1 MSLKNKNLQQI
12 ILMLFAIASTLS
24 CSKELDQKPITEK
37 DLKNFLT
44 NEKETEEYVISIYGS
59 LQRNGLYGLHLPA
72 LAEIPSDNTFDE
84 VPANDAGMY
93 GDLDQFKAIPTN
105 DMIDAN
111 WLQSYITIQ
120 RANVVLN
127 RIDNISYANTATK
140 NARKGEAQFI
150 RALVYFNMVRLYGD
164 VPLTTAET
172 TNPNLYFGTGRTAS
186 ATVYQQIII
195 DLKDAIV
202 NLPPTTTQQGRVIKT
217 AAQALLGK
225 VYLTQKNYRLAKEQ
239 IDAVVASPLHGLVT
253 IETLFALNNENNKE
267 IIFSIQ
273 FAAGVNGNTEGST
286 MYQQYSPSGTV
297 SGAKGHNLPT
307 KELYSLYTPTD
318 KRKTNYVGLTTG
330 GVPFNNKLKKPAT
343 IADGASDFVVLRF
356 ADVLLMKAEI
366 ENELDNLD
374 AVAGPLNEVRNR
386 AGLLNTT
393 ATTKIQFKTAIDL
406 ERRLELV
413 GEGHRWFDLL
423 RSGNAV
429 STMNAWFNSQNIPIT
444 ISGKNLLMP
453 IPQSQ
458 INTDPSITPNP

>member
-1 MSLKNKNLQQI
+1 MSSKNKNLKQI
-12 ILMLFAIASTLS
+12 ILILFAIATTLS
-24 CSKELDQKPITEK
+24 CTKELDQKPITEK

-59 LQRNGLYGLHLPA
+59 LQRNGLYGLQLPA
-72 LAEIPSDNTFDE
+72 LAEIPSDNTYDE
-84 VPANDAGMY
+84 VPANDGGIY
-93 GDLDQFKAIPTN
+93 GDLDQFKAISTN

-127 RIDNISYANTATK
+127 RIDNISYASSVTK

-150 RALVYFNMVRLYGD
+150 RSLMYFNMVRLYGD
-164 VPLTTAET
+164 VPLTATET
-172 TNPNLYFGTGRTAS
+172 MNPNLYFGTGRTAS
-186 ATVYQQIII
+186 AIVYQQIIT
-195 DLKDAIV
+195 DLKDAIT

-239 IDAVVASPLHGLVT
+239 IDAVVASPLHGLVA

-267 IIFSIQ
+267 IIFSVQ

-307 KELYSLYTPTD
+307 KELYNLYTASD
-318 KRKTNYVGLTTG
+318 KRKTNYVGLSTG

-366 ENELDNLD
+366 ENELDNHD

-393 ATTKIQFKTAIDL
+393 ATTKAQLKTAIDL

-423 RSGNAV
+423 RNGNAV
-429 STMNAWFNSQNIPIT
+429 STMNTWFSSQNIPIT
-444 ISGKNLLMP
+444 ISEKNLLMP